1 MGFLSKLL
9 GTQTKVMPVR
19 VDDSNFDQEVT
30 RSELPVVVDFWSPSC
45 GPCMQLEPVMVD
57 LATAYEGRVKVVE
70 VNVVGA
76 QRVARRFG
84 VMATPT
90 VLYFKDGAVAE
101 KVTGFRGSL
110 YYREIID
117 SDLLVSA
124 SAKP

>member
-76 QRVARRFG
+76 QRVAEQLPEEPHIVTEGLVGVAHVGRRH
-84 VMATPT
+84 P
-90 VLYFKDGAVAE
+90 
-101 KVTGFRGSL
+101 
-110 YYREIID
+110 
-117 SDLLVSA
+117 
-124 SAKP
+124 P